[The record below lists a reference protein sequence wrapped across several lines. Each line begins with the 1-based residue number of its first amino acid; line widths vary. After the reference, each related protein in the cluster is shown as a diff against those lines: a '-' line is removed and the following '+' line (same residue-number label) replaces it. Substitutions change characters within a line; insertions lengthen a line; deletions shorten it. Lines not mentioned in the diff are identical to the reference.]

1 MKKWISGG
9 YALTLFAALAIAS
22 EALAE
27 HYTIPL
33 LVSATTSD
41 APQGVL
47 RIFNGMDESG
57 TVEIYAIDDAGT
69 PSGPATFTLNAS
81 AAIEFTTSLSY

>member
-1 MKKWISGG
+1 MKKRVSSG
-9 YALTLFAALAIAS
+9 YALTLLAALASAS

-47 RIFNGMDESG
+47 RIPNG
-57 TVEIYAIDDAGT
+57 T
-69 PSGPATFTLNAS
+69 
-81 AAIEFTTSLSY
+81 